1 MILSKKSIKVIVLL
15 LKIAT
20 VILFTILL
28 LKADWETCIPVFNE
42 LSLLNILLCFLLFY
56 TGYFVKITRWRNILK
71 GYEIHENY
79 FTLFKVFLIGG
90 YLGLI
95 SPGKIGDF
103 GRLYYLNNKNDSNAI
118 LSSLIIDRINDLIVL
133 VLLGGIGF
141 YYLLTFHK
149 IPLQINLATIIIF
162 IVIITVFTIVIYLL
176 FKNKILHFLSIFKSG
191 ISFYNTIFQLTA
203 TILAMILLYSTF
215 IVVANGIG
223 FEIPL
228 LDMFFIGVFSGIINL
243 LPISIHGIGVRE
255 ISLIY
260 LLSLYQIVSDIAL
273 AYSLIIF
280 GLQIMTLL
288 PGVYWFYK
296 DPIKVN

>member
-1 MILSKKSIKVIVLL
+1 MTLRKKSIKIIVLL

-20 VILFTILL
+20 VILFTVLL
-28 LKADWETCIPVFNE
+28 LKANWKTCIPVFGK
-42 LSLLNILLCFLLFY
+42 LSLFHLSFCLLLFY
-56 TGYFVKITRWRNILK
+56 TGYFIKILRWKNILK
-71 GYEIHENY
+71 GYDIHENY
-79 FTLFKVFLIGG
+79 FILFKVFLIGG
-90 YLGLI
+90 YLGII

-103 GRLYYLNNKNDSNAI
+103 GRLYYLNDKNDSNAI

-141 YYLLTFHK
+141 YYLLTLHK
-149 IPLQINLATIIIF
+149 IPLQINLATIV
-162 IVIITVFTIVIYLL
+162 IVISLITVFTFVIYLL
-176 FKNKILHFLSIFKSG
+176 FKKKILHFLSVFRSG
-191 ISFYNTIFQLTA
+191 ISLYNTIFQLTA
-203 TILAMILLYSTF
+203 TILAMLVLYGTF

-223 FEIPL
+223 FDIPF

-260 LLSLYQIVSDIAL
+260 LLGLYQVVSDIAL

-280 GLQIMTLL
+280 ALQIMTLL
-288 PGVYWFYK
+288 PGMYWFYRN
-296 DPIKVN
+296 PIKAN

>member
-1 MILSKKSIKVIVLL
+1 MTLSKKSIKIIVLL
-15 LKIAT
+15 LKFAT

-28 LKADWETCIPVFNE
+28 LNADWKTCIPVFSK

-56 TGYFVKITRWRNILK
+56 SGYFVKIIRWKNILK
-71 GYEIHENY
+71 GYDIQENY

-103 GRLYYLNNKNDSNAI
+103 GRLYYLNDKNDSNAI

-133 VLLGGIGF
+133 LLLGGIGF

-149 IPLQINLATIIIF
+149 IPLQINLATMV
-162 IVIITVFTIVIYLL
+162 IVIVLITVFTFVIYHL
-176 FKNKILHFLSIFKSG
+176 FKKKILHFLSVFKSG

-203 TILAMILLYSTF
+203 TIFAMILLYGTF
-215 IVVANGIG
+215 TVVANDIG
-223 FEIPL
+223 FEIPF
-228 LDMFFIGVFSGIINL
+228 LDVFFIGVFSGIINL

-260 LLSLYQIVSDIAL
+260 LLSLYHIVSDIAL

-280 GLQIMTLL
+280 ALQIMSLL
-288 PGVYWFYK
+288 PGMYWFYK
-296 DPIKVN
+296 NPIKVI